1 MRPRMANEEPV
12 EKILQDIGEKL
23 RQLRKECGYTS
34 AESFAYD
41 HDLPRV
47 HYWRIESGKVNIT
60 VRSLHRIL
68 SIHRLTLDDF
78 FTGNKHK

>member
-1 MRPRMANEEPV
+1 MKDKSIERTLEE
-12 EKILQDIGEKL
+12 IGLKL
-23 RQLRKECGYTS
+23 RALRKKKGYTS

-60 VRSLHRIL
+60 LKSLHKIL
-68 SIHRLTLDDF
+68 SIHKISIEEF
-78 FTGNKHK
+78 FADKNGKRA